1 MNVATTTTPRALGA
15 PTEPLLPY
23 GRHSIDESDVIA
35 VVRALTGEML
45 TQGPTVARFEEA
57 IAERCGARY
66 CVAVAS
72 GTAALHLASLA
83 SGVRAGDGGV
93 TSDVTF
99 VASANGIRY
108 AGGDVALADVDPL
121 TGLASPAALE
131 EALDRLV
138 RRGVTPKVIV
148 PVDYA
153 GQLAD
158 LPAIAAIAK
167 RRGVRVIEDAAHSLG
182 ARYRHD
188 GRSHRAGSC
197 AHSDFAIL
205 SFHPVK
211 HITTLEG
218 GAVLTNDEGACR
230 ELMALRSHGIARDPA
245 QLSRCDGPWYYE
257 QQALG
262 FHYRISDVA
271 CALGLSQLGKLE
283 TFLKARRARARRYDV
298 GLVERGLTT
307 LCQPLGRAPLP
318 SRSAHHLYVVRL
330 TERDGEI
337 VEDVAARRLALYHH
351 LKARRIAA
359 QVHYVPV
366 HRHPDFHRFVDADQ
380 RFSGAERFYAGC
392 LSLPLFPTMTD
403 GDVDR
408 VLDALGSFEG

>member
-1 MNVATTTTPRALGA
+1 MNLDVEREAVTRVPPSAQ
-15 PTEPLLPY
+15 LLPY
-23 GRHSIDESDVIA
+23 GRQSIDEDDVVA

-57 IAERCGARY
+57 IAERCGAPY

-72 GTAALHLASLA
+72 GTAALHLASMVA
-83 SGVRAGDGGV
+83 GVRAGGGGV

-108 AGGDVALADVDPL
+108 AGGDVALADVDPD
-121 TGLASPAALE
+121 TGLASAAALD

-138 RRGVTPKVIV
+138 ARGVKPDVIV

-153 GQLAD
+153 GQPAD
-158 LPAIAAIAK
+158 LPAIAELAA
-167 RRGVRVIEDAAHSLG
+167 RRGVRVIEDAAHALG
-182 ARYRHD
+182 ARYRHA
-188 GRSHRAGSC
+188 GRTHRAGSC
-197 AHSDFAIL
+197 AHSDLAIL

-218 GAVLTNDEGACR
+218 GAVLTRDEGAYR
-230 ELMALRSHGIARDPA
+230 ELLSLRSHGIERDA
-245 QLSRCDGPWYYE
+245 VKLSRCDGPWYYE

-271 CALGLSQLGKLE
+271 CALGLSQLDKLSR
-283 TFLKARRARARRYDV
+283 FLEARRLLAARYD
-298 GLVERGLTT
+298 EGLTELAH
-307 LCQPLGRAPLP
+307 LCRPLGRGPLP

-330 TERDGEI
+330 TERDGESLD
-337 VEDVAARRLALYHH
+337 DVADRRRRLYEH
-351 LKARRIAA
+351 LRAQRIAA

-366 HRHPDFHRFVDADQ
+366 HRHPDLRRFVDADQ
-380 RFSGAERFYAGC
+380 RFPGAERFYAGC
-392 LSLPLFPTMTD
+392 LSLPLFPAMRS

-408 VLDALGSFEG
+408 VLGALASFGA